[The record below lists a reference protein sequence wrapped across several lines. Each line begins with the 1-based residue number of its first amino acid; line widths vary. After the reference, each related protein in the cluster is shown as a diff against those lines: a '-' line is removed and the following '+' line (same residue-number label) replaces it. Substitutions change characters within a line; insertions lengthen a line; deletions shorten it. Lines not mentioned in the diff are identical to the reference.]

1 MTNYLNKGLQD
12 RKEKIQDAV
21 NYLNQTKELFQKF
34 GQQELTHVVTK
45 FDDIH
50 KSLDSGEEVKLVVIG
65 EFSRG
70 KSTLVNALLDI
81 LLLRSAQE
89 ATTAINTFVR
99 KLPEGISQRFIRIH
113 FQDGNFQDIQW
124 LENDTETLE
133 KWSTE
138 LDTTHA
144 SARQQLD
151 RIEIFT
157 SHPLLDQGFDVVLGF

>member
-70 KSTLVNALLDI
+70 KST
-81 LLLRSAQE
+81 
-89 ATTAINTFVR
+89 
-99 KLPEGISQRFIRIH
+99 
-113 FQDGNFQDIQW
+113 
-124 LENDTETLE
+124 
-133 KWSTE
+133 
-138 LDTTHA
+138 
-144 SARQQLD
+144 
-151 RIEIFT
+151 
-157 SHPLLDQGFDVVLGF
+157 